1 MISVRKTPPQGT
13 IIKRTGVDFMDL
25 SHMTTEKR
33 NGATMDLDQ
42 MTALEIATVMNQED
56 RKVPLAIEKALPQI
70 ARTIEAVETA
80 FRQGGRLFY
89 IGAGTSGRLGVL
101 DASECPPTFG
111 VDTGM
116 VVGLIAGGDRALRF
130 PIEGAEDDRALCVQD
145 LKERELCGRD
155 VLVGIAASGRTPY
168 VLGGLEYARSLGC
181 TTAAIA
187 CNRDSEV
194 GKATH
199 IAIEVEVGPEVLT
212 GSTRLKSGTAQKLIV
227 NMISTGAMVRIGKA
241 YQNLMVD
248 VVQSNAKLQ
257 VRAENIVMEAT
268 GVDRE
273 MARQTIDAAQGSV
286 KTAITMILASCGREE
301 ALSLLEK
308 AGGKVRQAIQGR

>member
-1 MISVRKTPPQGT
+1 
-13 IIKRTGVDFMDL
+13 MDL

-168 VLGGLEYARSLGC
+168 GLGC

-194 GKATH
+194 GKAAH

>member
-1 MISVRKTPPQGT
+1 
-13 IIKRTGVDFMDL
+13 MDL
-25 SHMTTEKR
+25 SRMTTEKR
-33 NGATMDLDQ
+33 NSATMDLDQ
-42 MTALEIATVMNQED
+42 MSPLEIATVMNQED
-56 RKVPLAIEKALPQI
+56 RKVPLAIEQALPQI
-70 ARTIEAVETA
+70 AETIEAVENA

-111 VDTGM
+111 VDAGM
-116 VVGLIAGGDRALRF
+116 VVGLIAGGDHALRF
-130 PIEGAEDDRALCVQD
+130 PIEGAEDS
-145 LKERELCGRD
+145 RELCVEDLKARELCSKD

-168 VLGGLEYARSLGC
+168 VLGGLEYAKSLGC
-181 TTAAIA
+181 KTAAIA
-187 CNRDSEV
+187 CNKGSAV
-194 GKATH
+194 GAAAD

-241 YQNLMVD
+241 YHNLMVD

-268 GVDRE
+268 GVERE
-273 MARQTIDAAQGSV
+273 QARATIDAADGKV
-286 KTAITMILASCGREE
+286 KTAITMILANCGKDE
-301 ALSLLEK
+301 ALALLEK
-308 AGGKVRQAIQGR
+308 ANGRVRDAIANN

>member
-1 MISVRKTPPQGT
+1 
-13 IIKRTGVDFMDL
+13 MDL
-25 SHMTTEKR
+25 SHMTTETR
-33 NGATMDLDQ
+33 NAATMDLDQ
-42 MTALEIATVMNQED
+42 MTPLEIATVMNQED

-70 ARTIEAVETA
+70 ARTIEMVENA

-111 VDTGM
+111 VDGDM
-116 VVGLIAGGDRALRF
+116 VVGLIAGGDKALRF
-130 PIEGAEDDRALCVQD
+130 PIEGAEDDRELCVKD
-145 LKERELCGRD
+145 LKERALCPKD

-168 VLGGLEYARSLGC
+168 VLGGLEYAKSLGC
-181 TTAAIA
+181 GTAAIA
-187 CNRDSEV
+187 CNSGSAV
-194 GKATH
+194 GKAAD
-199 IAIEVEVGPEVLT
+199 IAIEAEVGPEVLT

-248 VVQSNAKLQ
+248 VVQSNEKLQ

-273 MARQTIDAAQGSV
+273 KARQTIDAAQGSV
-286 KTAITMILASCGREE
+286 KTAITMLLADCGKEE
-301 ALSLLEK
+301 ALRRLEE
-308 AGGKVRQAIQGR
+308 AGGKVRNAIQSH